1 MDLLQV
7 IEKLSKHCEINL
19 DEVRE
24 LKSKFNGYKTVF
36 LNKISDFVKNK
47 NSYVDDNDS
56 NEYLFPLIL
65 LSEMNVTEIFPMV
78 VEMFTVSEAEAYYLY
93 DEFIKNDLPTVLFR
107 TYNGDYK
114 LLESLIF
121 NKKVDTLIRIQALM
135 TFMKLGSIGKIK
147 WIVVLNLVNKITRN
161 MNKDNL
167 SDSEI
172 DILTHTAV
180 FIAEFH
186 LISLLKVMTKII
198 NSDNFDQSVCG
209 EYEVYIDKMF
219 TYESSKRISNIID
232 NYKFETRAYVNRLYT
247 FTEDYQIDKSE
258 RPFVDE
264 VKEAKKKEM
273 FDNFIESCKFVK
285 PDIQKN
291 DLCYCGSGKKY
302 KRCCIKEP
310 NEKYVYKPLSNYYDL
325 LIDYPQVENIDGK
338 KGLLSVYTMKTI
350 EMDKWF
356 FKAFHYVPIP
366 NYIPHD
372 YYDESLIKA
381 GYILNGLEIAY
392 EIIEEEK
399 IQSEDEFNDK
409 FMIHYDILTCSNAA
423 YKMIHD
429 NNYPLPQLNSRID
442 NLFYLINAKLK

>member
-65 LSEMNVTEIFPMV
+65 SSEMNVTEIFPMV

-198 NSDNFDQSVCG
+198 SSDNFDQSVCG

-285 PDIQKN
+285 PDIQKMI
-291 DLCYCGSGKKY
+291 CV
-302 KRCCIKEP
+302 I
-310 NEKYVYKPLSNYYDL
+310 
-325 LIDYPQVENIDGK
+325 VEVVRSIRD
-338 KGLLSVYTMKTI
+338 V
-350 EMDKWF
+350 
-356 FKAFHYVPIP
+356 V
-366 NYIPHD
+366 
-372 YYDESLIKA
+372 
-381 GYILNGLEIAY
+381 
-392 EIIEEEK
+392 
-399 IQSEDEFNDK
+399 
-409 FMIHYDILTCSNAA
+409 
-423 YKMIHD
+423 
-429 NNYPLPQLNSRID
+429 
-442 NLFYLINAKLK
+442 